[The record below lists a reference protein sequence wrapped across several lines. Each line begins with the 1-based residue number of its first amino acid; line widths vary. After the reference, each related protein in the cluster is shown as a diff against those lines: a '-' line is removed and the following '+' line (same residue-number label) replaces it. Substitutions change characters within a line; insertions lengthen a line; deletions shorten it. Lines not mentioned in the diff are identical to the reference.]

1 MFISIPK
8 EFFVPVVFSDSFIL
22 NKENNHLE
30 FDTNSY
36 RESTGKTK
44 GESMS
49 KTLENSK
56 SANEKQDILQ
66 VEMSKGEYG
75 NNEEVIKPIEK
86 KDNTIYMSLKKEED
100 EYKMCKENGK
110 IFSEIDDEF
119 IDNIVIKG
127 CEEK

>member
-66 VEMSKGEYG
+66 VEMSKGECG

-86 KDNTIYMSLKKEED
+86 KDNTIYISLKKEED

>member
-1 MFISIPK
+1 
-8 EFFVPVVFSDSFIL
+8 
-22 NKENNHLE
+22 
-30 FDTNSY
+30 
-36 RESTGKTK
+36 
-44 GESMS
+44 
-49 KTLENSK
+49 
-56 SANEKQDILQ
+56 
-66 VEMSKGEYG
+66 MSKGECV

>member
-66 VEMSKGEYG
+66 VEMSKGECG
-75 NNEEVIKPIEK
+75 NNEEFIKPIEK

>member
-66 VEMSKGEYG
+66 VEMSKGECG
-75 NNEEVIKPIEK
+75 NNE
-86 KDNTIYMSLKKEED
+86 
-100 EYKMCKENGK
+100 
-110 IFSEIDDEF
+110 
-119 IDNIVIKG
+119 
-127 CEEK
+127 

>member
-66 VEMSKGEYG
+66 VEMSKCECG

>member
-66 VEMSKGEYG
+66 VEMSKGECG
-75 NNEEVIKPIEK
+75 NNKEVIKPIEK